1 MWRRRSGCS
10 LVVHDPHERFVKR
23 PAPFRTAAVK
33 AHRCSQRPELQVD
46 LADNLTT
53 RNSLATRLRHVIA
66 PTGNTGDAVFR
77 LLLLS
82 AALLM
87 VAVVLAMIFALAS
100 RSMLSIRHFGF
111 SFITNTDWNPV
122 KNQFGAL
129 PFIYGTIVS
138 SFIAILISVPL
149 SLGIAIFLV
158 EQAPEFL
165 SRPLTFLVELLAAI
179 PSVVYGLWG
188 IFVLAPFLRNYVEPP
203 LQNAFGWL
211 PLFQGP
217 ITGIGLLTGG
227 VILAIMVTPIISA
240 VVRDVLA
247 AVPSSQREAAL
258 ALGATKWETTRVV
271 LVNGAPGI
279 AGAVIL
285 GLGRAI
291 GETMAVTMVIGNR
304 AQISASLFHPSYT
317 IASVIANEFTEATQD
332 LYLSSL
338 IELGLILFLVTFLVN
353 AFARI
358 LVWNVTRNN
367 GGVAAA

>member
-1 MWRRRSGCS
+1 MFRS
-10 LVVHDPHERFVKR
+10 
-23 PAPFRTAAVK
+23 
-33 AHRCSQRPELQVD
+33 
-46 LADNLTT
+46 
-53 RNSLATRLRHVIA
+53 
-66 PTGNTGDAVFR
+66 
-77 LLLLS
+77 LLLG

-87 VAVVLAMIFALAS
+87 IVIVGAMILALAS
-100 RSMLSIRHFGF
+100 ESMLSIRQFGF
-111 SFITNTDWNPV
+111 SFLTGRLWNPI
-122 KNQFGAL
+122 KGDFGAL
-129 PFIYGTIVS
+129 PFVYGTIVS
-138 SFIAILISVPL
+138 SLIALLITVPL

-158 EQAPEFL
+158 EQAPYYVA
-165 SRPLTFLVELLAAI
+165 RPLGFLVELLAAI

-188 IFVLAPFLRNYVEPP
+188 IFVLAPFLRVHVEPP
-203 LQNAFGWL
+203 LQRWLGWL
-211 PLFQGP
+211 PPFQGT

-304 AQISASLFHPSYT
+304 PEISASLFEPSYT

-332 LYLSSL
+332 LYLSAL
-338 IELGLILFLVTFLVN
+338 VELGLILFLVTFVVN
-353 AFARI
+353 AIARI
-358 LVWNVTRNN
+358 LVWRVTRKNS
-367 GGVAAA
+367 GVGAAA